1 MIGQAHLGYISD
13 WLDSRNSVPGMGT
26 GAASI
31 FLPPA
36 LHQLFI
42 DWDNNLL
49 LPRHRIFL
57 VSSHIPHSY
66 CSEFPI
72 PIPHSHS
79 FFACHLNIL
88 EILDTLVRDS
98 KFFICERTSKMFYK
112 TQSNLKVDIPL
123 SGYNS

>member
-72 PIPHSHS
+72 PHSYPT
-79 FFACHLNIL
+79 FAFLFRLSPQHIRNIRYSSERL
-88 EILDTLVRDS
+88 KILH
-98 KFFICERTSKMFYK
+98 M
-112 TQSNLKVDIPL
+112 
-123 SGYNS
+123 